1 MNNLTEKEFT
11 LQQVLNDE
19 IEFTNPLD
27 TFFILTDCYD
37 KNRERYAEILNNEDV
52 KEREIFLFQ
61 CLLLDKKLANLI
73 ISYTDKILEDIMNS
87 ECIYEQLEALQIED
101 ISRIR
106 TQIFNNNART
116 SDELNLMMS
125 RYTVTFPIKHI
136 HKIN

>member
-1 MNNLTEKEFT
+1 MTEKEFT
-11 LQQVLNDE
+11 LQQVLNNE

-27 TFFILTDCYD
+27 KFFILTDCYD
-37 KNRERYAEILNNEDV
+37 KNRERYVEMLNNEDV

-61 CLLLDKKLANLI
+61 WLLLDKKLANLI
-73 ISYTDKILEDIMNS
+73 ISYTDKILEDLMNS

-106 TQIFNNNART
+106 TQIFDNNART

-125 RYTVTFPIKHI
+125 RYTVTFPIKQI
-136 HKIN
+136 I